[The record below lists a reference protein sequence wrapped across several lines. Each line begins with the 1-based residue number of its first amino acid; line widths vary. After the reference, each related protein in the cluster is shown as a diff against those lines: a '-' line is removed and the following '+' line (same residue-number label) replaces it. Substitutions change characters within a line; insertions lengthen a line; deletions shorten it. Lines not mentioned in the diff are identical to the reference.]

1 MNLSGWA
8 GPREDETVV
17 TTDDDG
23 PGDEGSINDRREDDE
38 PAKDGPATTI
48 LSAIT
53 GVIPSNPSTDN
64 SGLFLKILC
73 NDKESIALDFKTGLD

>member
-48 LSAIT
+48 LSGNNWRYTKQPI
-53 GVIPSNPSTDN
+53 DR
-64 SGLFLKILC
+64 
-73 NDKESIALDFKTGLD
+73 